1 MRKPHIVFPLPGH
14 IKSISLEAITAQAI
28 IFYVAGQETTG
39 STAALTIFELAQNPE
54 HLKRL
59 QEEVDETLKQNDG
72 KITYDVLNHMHFLEL
87 CMQETLRKYP
97 GLPILNRECTKDY
110 VLPDTNH
117 VIKKGTPVVISL
129 YGMHHDPEY
138 FPDPDKYDPY
148 RFEEETKNYNPVA
161 YMPFGEGPRICI
173 AQRMGR
179 INAKLAIV
187 KLLQNFNIE
196 PMPKQKIRFEA
207 SGIALLAK
215 DGVKV
220 RLSKRIPVAK

>member
-1 MRKPHIVFPLPGH
+1 MHKPHIVFPGH

-87 CMQETLRKYP
+87 CIQETLRKYP

-196 PMPKQKIRFEA
+196 PMAKQKIRFEA